1 MASAGTPL
9 AEADGDSAVELDR
22 QPTRKGGIAM
32 DRHQPDP
39 RRRAWLVPVA
49 IAVLSSSI
57 ACGSLPGSAQTV
69 AGITTPVAKPGPLEV
84 VKASFSRV
92 LAVDPGER
100 RAEIRRVTPELFDFR
115 EMGRRMLGE
124 HWQAGTK
131 QEQDEFVRLFAA
143 MLDRMY
149 LTNVGNMPLSSVAFE
164 GEQISGSYARVTS
177 RMPNR
182 RGDTTIEYRLANRDG
197 RWSVYDIAVDGVGL
211 ISSYRSQFNSILR
224 TASFAEL
231 LDRLRARETSIKAE
245 QGP

>member
-1 MASAGTPL
+1 LLSHTVTAQQS
-9 AEADGDSAVELDR
+9 
-22 QPTRKGGIAM
+22 PTQHRNRKGVIVM
-32 DRHQPDP
+32 DPHQADLP
-39 RRRAWLVPVA
+39 RRAWLVSVA
-49 IAVLSSSI
+49 MVVLSSSI
-57 ACGSLPGSAQTV
+57 VCGSLPATAQIV
-69 AGITTPVAKPGPLEV
+69 AGVGTRVAQPRPLEV

-100 RAEIRRVTPELFDFR
+100 RAEIRRVTPELFDFK

-143 MLDRMY
+143 MLDRVY
-149 LTNVGNMPLSSVAFE
+149 LTNVGNMPLSSVTFE

-182 RGDTTIEYRLANRDG
+182 RGDTTIEYRLANLDG

-231 LDRLRARETSIKAE
+231 LDRLRAREASIKAE